1 MSQSSIAA
9 SYLRTDI
16 GSDEW
21 TMISQR
27 REEGLDRGKMR

>member
-9 SYLRTDI
+9 SYLRTAM
-16 GSDEW
+16 GGDEW

-27 REEGLDRGKMR
+27 AEEGLDRGKMR